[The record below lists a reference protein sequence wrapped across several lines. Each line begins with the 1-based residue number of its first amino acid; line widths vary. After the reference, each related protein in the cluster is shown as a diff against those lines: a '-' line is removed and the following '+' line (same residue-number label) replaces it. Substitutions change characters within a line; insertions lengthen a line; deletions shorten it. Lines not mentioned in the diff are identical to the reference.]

1 MKSSRVIWLT
11 RATAHAS
18 CSESEHLPRTLRRAD
33 RGWHGQAALAALV
46 GQLARVYRRHPS
58 AHQRKWQLPK
68 QRPSPFSLRP
78 VPSRLSQPG
87 HSIRPVHPSADSS
100 FSESPG
106 HRTAC
111 VLLADSSV
119 ADTEASQAS
128 TLLVCLLLACQA
140 STLSSRYRRHPRRSV
155 HIAAESWPAT
165 WLWALRRTAEPRLRL
180 LHCPTAKW
188 AGCTYRRKRLGLHRG
203 CTDGTGSRLSLEP

>member
-1 MKSSRVIWLT
+1 MESSRVIWLT

-58 AHQRKWQLPK
+58 APAEVATSEAATKSLQPPAGTQSPLSARALYPSSAPFGRLLVQRI
-68 QRPSPFSLRP
+68 
-78 VPSRLSQPG
+78 PG
-87 HSIRPVHPSADSS
+87 PPHS
-100 FSESPG
+100 
-106 HRTAC
+106 AC

-119 ADTEASQAS
+119 ADTKASQAS

-140 STLSSRYRRHPRRSV
+140 STLSSRNSRHPRRSV
-155 HIAAESWPAT
+155 HIAAESWPAP

-180 LHCPTAKW
+180 LHCPTARW